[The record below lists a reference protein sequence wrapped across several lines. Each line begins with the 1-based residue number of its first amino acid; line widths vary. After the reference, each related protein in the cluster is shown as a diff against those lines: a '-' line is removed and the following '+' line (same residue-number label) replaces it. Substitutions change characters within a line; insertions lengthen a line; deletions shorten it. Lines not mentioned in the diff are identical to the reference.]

1 MSEFLPNTESVE
13 SKASLRKHLRK
24 SLRKV
29 RNSIPPE
36 QRAHSALQISQQLNS
51 LPCVA
56 AARSIAGYLVNDGEL
71 DLSAFMQDAFT
82 RAKDMRKEVTSS
94 IDYSSTSISAS
105 ASTAASAPTSALTS
119 APKSVLTTMPTTFSL
134 PVLHP
139 VCKGHL
145 LFLEYGPHT
154 TLVKNK
160 YNIDEPELACHNVVP
175 TSTIDVILM
184 PLVGFD
190 SKGNRLGM
198 GGGYYDRTLAFTQL
212 TQFTQQ
218 IPILIGIAHDE
229 QEVETLPF
237 EPWDIPVDII
247 VTPKRI
253 LTFSDI
259 KP

>member
-1 MSEFLPNTESVE
+1 MAMSKFLPNNARTE

-24 SLRKV
+24 SLRNV

-36 QRAHSALQISQQLNS
+36 QRAYSALQISQQLNS
-51 LPCVA
+51 LSCVTKA
-56 AARSIAGYLVNDGEL
+56 KSIAGYLVNDGEL
-71 DLSAFMQDAFT
+71 DLSNFMQDAFT
-82 RAKDMRKEVTSS
+82 RSKDMRKEVTNG
-94 IDYSSTSISAS
+94 IDYSSTSTSATISAS
-105 ASTAASAPTSALTS
+105 TSASTSAS
-119 APKSVLTTMPTTFSL
+119 APKSALTPMPTTVSL

-160 YNIDEPELACHNVVP
+160 YNIDEPELACPNVIP

-198 GGGYYDRTLAFTQL
+198 GGGYYDRTLAFTQ
-212 TQFTQQ
+212 FTQQ
-218 IPILIGIAHDE
+218 KPILIGIAHDE

-237 EPWDIPVDII
+237 EPWDIPLDII

>member
-1 MSEFLPNTESVE
+1 MSKFLPNNARAE

-24 SLRKV
+24 RLRNV

-51 LPCVA
+51 LSCVTK
-56 AARSIAGYLVNDGEL
+56 ARSIAGYLVNDGEL

-82 RAKDMRKEVTSS
+82 RTKDMRKEVTSG
-94 IDYSSTSISAS
+94 IDYSSTSTSATIS
-105 ASTAASAPTSALTS
+105 ASAPTSAFTS
-119 APKSVLTTMPTTFSL
+119 MPTTFSL

-160 YNIDEPELACHNVVP
+160 YNIDEPELACPNVVP
-175 TSTIDVILM
+175 TSNIDVILM

-198 GGGYYDRTLAFTQL
+198 GGGYYDRTLAFTQ
-212 TQFTQQ
+212 FTQQ
-218 IPILIGIAHDE
+218 KPILIGIAHDE

-237 EPWDIPVDII
+237 EPWDIPLDII